1 MSIFK
6 SQALTA
12 AGPATD
18 ILPVT
23 PNDGADLSFVASAL
37 YVETGGILSILTVR
51 DQVRT
56 IEVGESVLV
65 ARRSAACSR
74 DRHNRNRYS
83 CAGGRMKLDYALQ
96 TNSATIAGKLAW
108 SPARLFAKGQR
119 GAFFFRAAR
128 AVPGHGRHPTRKQSQ
143 RPGRILARSVR
154 LWQSCSSAH
163 HGTTSDPGSA
173 PSAWLGESFAEQHV
187 RRGRAG
193 HSGGWRRAA
202 GRLDT
207 GRNAR
212 WNSRD
217 CVTGA

>member
-56 IEVGESVLV
+56 IEVGDLSLLPVGV
-65 ARRSAACSR
+65 RRVRATGTTATGI
-74 DRHNRNRYS
+74 H

-119 GAFFFRAAR
+119 GAFFFPRGEGCSR
-128 AVPGHGRHPTRKQSQ
+128 TRQAPYPQAIPETRSHFGKICQVVAIMLFSPSWNNVRSWVGTQ
-143 RPGRILARSVR
+143 RV
-154 LWQSCSSAH
+154 
-163 HGTTSDPGSA
+163 
-173 PSAWLGESFAEQHV
+173 AW
-187 RRGRAG
+187 
-193 HSGGWRRAA
+193 
-202 GRLDT
+202 
-207 GRNAR
+207 
-212 WNSRD
+212 
-217 CVTGA
+217 